1 MKKKRSKKEI
11 TNEDLAGMVARGLD
25 DVKVELSSVK
35 LEFRNEFEKARE
47 MMGVIDDRLI
57 KIENHYGRR
66 LDNLE
71 DKTRIIANVLE
82 RDLRIKL
89 PKGF

>member
-66 LDNLE
+66 LDNL
-71 DKTRIIANVLE
+71 I
-82 RDLRIKL
+82 
-89 PKGF
+89 